1 MNQNIQQEMEK
12 FLSNLKEGHYSGNI
26 FIEKYKENPRF
37 AIESYKKLDNFGM
50 NAVILMLMS

>member
-1 MNQNIQQEMEK
+1 MEK